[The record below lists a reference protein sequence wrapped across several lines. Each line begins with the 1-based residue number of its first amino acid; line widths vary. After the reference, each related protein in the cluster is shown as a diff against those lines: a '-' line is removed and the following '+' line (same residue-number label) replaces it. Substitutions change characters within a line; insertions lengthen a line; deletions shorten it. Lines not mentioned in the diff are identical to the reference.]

1 MKFSTQ
7 NLSWLLALTFGVFT
21 VSAQS
26 FLNGKVWGSISGEKE
41 LLIAADV
48 YWKGTATGGITDA
61 KGQFK
66 IPKDKHSSTLIVQ
79 YVGFKPDTLEVSNE
93 TFIEVVLFP
102 QSDLME
108 VTVVE
113 EVFTTEIKQLE
124 AEKMVVISERE
135 LLKAACCNL
144 SESFETTAAVD
155 VSFTDAITGTKQI
168 MMLGLA
174 GPYTLITR
182 ENMPDTR
189 GLAAIFGLEYT
200 PGPWIESMQLTKGA
214 GTVVNGY
221 ESVAGQINVEL
232 RKPYMGEKLYLN
244 GYANTMGRYEGNL
257 NLSHAMNDK
266 LAMGILLHAKTNA
279 VRNDVNGDGFMDNP
293 VGSNYIL
300 VNRWQ
305 FMGSKSW
312 HGQAGVKAIY
322 SENTGGQTEYTGTKP
337 DPLSEYWGSYSLNKR
352 IEAWV
357 KLGWASPDRPWKSV
371 GLQVS
376 GLYHDQQSHYGLRAY
391 DAVQKGLYA
400 NLISQGIIRNTNNKY
415 KAGVSF
421 MWDTFEEHVL
431 DTLYERNERVPG
443 IFGEYTYTPT
453 ELITIVAG
461 MRVDYH
467 NNFGLFA
474 TPRVHARY
482 AFNENTT
489 ARASFGTARRTASI
503 FAENLSSFTSNR
515 IFYVQGNDLNS
526 PYGLD
531 QEIAWNYGV
540 NLTHQTKIDYRP
552 MTLSLD
558 FYRTDFEN
566 QIIVDRETAG
576 EVYFYNLDGK
586 SVSHSLQV
594 QVDYSPLRRLELRM
608 AYRWFDAQADYGG
621 DFLHV
626 PMISPHRWFLN
637 TAYSTKSKWSFDATI
652 QWMSSKRLPNTEA
665 NPVEYQIEE
674 YSPSFVTVN
683 GQISKLIGNHWD
695 IYVGVE
701 NLLNFRQT
709 EAIVAAQDPFN
720 QAFDAGMV
728 WGPIFG
734 RNIYAGFR
742 YRIQTDEGQN

>member
-1 MKFSTQ
+1 MKFSNQ
-7 NLSWLLALTFGVFT
+7 KMSWLMALTIGALS
-21 VSAQS
+21 VSAQG
-26 FLNGKVWGSISGEKE
+26 FLSGKVWGSISDEKE
-41 LLIAADV
+41 VLIAADV

-79 YVGFKPDTLEVSNE
+79 YVGYKPDTLEISSE

-102 QSDLME
+102 QSDLKE

-113 EVFTTEIKQLE
+113 EVFTTEVKLLE

-135 LLKAACCNL
+135 LLKAACCNM

-182 ENMPDTR
+182 ENMPDAR

-200 PGPWIESMQLTKGA
+200 PGTWIESMELTKGA

-244 GYANTMGRYEGNL
+244 GYLNTMGRYEGNM
-257 NLSHAMNDK
+257 NLAHTFNDK
-266 LAMGILLHAKTNA
+266 LATGLLLHAKTNA

-293 VGSNYIL
+293 VGANYIL

-305 FMGSKSW
+305 FMGTKSW

-322 SENTGGQTEYTGTKP
+322 SENTGGQMEYDEKKP
-337 DPLSEYWGSYSLNKR
+337 NPISEYWGSYSLNKR
-352 IEAWV
+352 MEAWG

-376 GLYHDQQSHYGLRAY
+376 GLYHDQKSHYGLREY

-400 NLISQGIIRNTNNKY
+400 NLISQGIIRNTNHKY
-415 KAGVSF
+415 KAGMSF
-421 MWDTFEEHVL
+421 MWDTFEEEVL
-431 DTLYERNERVPG
+431 DTLYMRNEKVPG

-474 TPRVHARY
+474 TPRLHARY

-489 ARASFGTARRTASI
+489 IRASFGSARRTASI

-515 IFYVQGNDLNS
+515 IFYVQGSQVDN

-540 NLTHQTKIDYRP
+540 NLTHQAKIDYRP
-552 MTLSLD
+552 VTVSLD
-558 FYRTDFEN
+558 FYRTDFVN

-576 EVYFYNLDGK
+576 EVYFYNLDGQ
-586 SVSHSLQV
+586 SVSHSV
-594 QVDYSPLRRLELRM
+594 QAQIDYSPIRRLELRL
-608 AYRWFDAQADYGG
+608 AYRWFNARATYRDD
-621 DFLHV
+621 LLNV

-637 TAYSTKSKWSFDATI
+637 AAYSTKSKWSFDATI
-652 QWMSSKRLPNTEA
+652 QWLSSKRLPNTQD
-665 NPVEYQIEE
+665 NPIEYQIDD

-695 IYVGVE
+695 IYLGVE

-720 QAFDAGMV
+720 QAFDAGLV
-728 WGPIFG
+728 WGPVFG

-742 YRIQTDEGQN
+742 YRIHSEENY